1 MTVDL
6 AESRK
11 KINEIDQKIADLFD
25 ERIRVSTDVARY
37 KQETGKPIYDPER
50 EKQVIERIQE
60 RFPHRDEEFRQA

>member
-37 KQETGKPIYDPER
+37 KQETGKPI
-50 EKQVIERIQE
+50 
-60 RFPHRDEEFRQA
+60 

>member
-37 KQETGKPIYDPER
+37 KQETDKPIYDPER
-50 EKQVIERIQE
+50 GKAGDRADSGT
-60 RFPHRDEEFRQA
+60 FSA